1 MRLKEIENGT
11 IVHCETNEEAK
22 KLIELTGSDNVFEEY
37 RENNCEKTAYRI
49 EDGKI
54 GGYSDLEWYENRGYE
69 IVKFSDIIEDELT
82 AEEALKIYAEA
93 CERGCEKCPL
103 YEDGINFDCNC
114 YMQNN
119 TEKVIELLKKW
130 KEQKKKKEPKV
141 EWVYRV
147 YNMETGK
154 DEFLKTE
161 AEAIARC
168 EELVKTQKSQGYAQC
183 IKVCRQKG
191 E

>member
-54 GGYSDLEWYENRGYE
+54 GGYSDLEWYENNGYK
-69 IVKFSDIIEDELT
+69 IVKFSDLIEDELT
-82 AEEALKIYAEA
+82 AEEALKIYAEV
-93 CERGCEKCPL
+93 CVQGCANCPL
-103 YEDGINFDCNC
+103 FEDDDNWDCNH
-114 YMQNN
+114 YMKNN
-119 TEKVIELLKKW
+119 TEKVIEILAEW
-130 KEQKKKKEPKV
+130 KAQQEKKEPEV

-147 YNMETGK
+147 F
-154 DEFLKTE
+154 DTE
-161 AEAIARC
+161 DYEEKFFQTEDEAIARC
-168 EELVKTQKSQGYAQC
+168 EELAKTQKTHSYAGYIRA
-183 IKVCRQKG
+183 CRVKG

>member
-11 IVHCETNEEAK
+11 IVHCETKEDAK
-22 KLIELTGSDNVFEEY
+22 KLVELTGSDNAFEEHW
-37 RENNCEKTAYRI
+37 ENNFEGIAYRI

-54 GGYSDLEWYENRGYE
+54 DGYSDLGWYEDGCYE

-82 AEEALKIYAEA
+82 AEEALKIYAKV
-93 CERGCEKCPL
+93 CERGCEDCPIRNH
-103 YEDGINFDCNC
+103 YNENDCEY
-114 YMQNN
+114 YMRNN
-119 TEKVIELLKKW
+119 AKEVVELLKEW
-130 KEQKKKKEPKV
+130 KAQQEKKEPKV

>member
-11 IVHCETNEEAK
+11 IVHCETKEEAK
-22 KLIELTGSDNVFEEY
+22 KLVELTGSDNAFEEHW
-37 RENNCEKTAYRI
+37 ENYFEGIAYRI

-54 GGYSDLEWYENRGYE
+54 DGYSNLGWYEDGCYE

-82 AEEALKIYAEA
+82 AEEALKIYAEV
-93 CERGCEKCPL
+93 CVQGCANCPL
-103 YEDGINFDCNC
+103 FEDDDNWDCNH
-114 YMQNN
+114 YMKNN

-130 KEQKKKKEPKV
+130 KEQEEKKEPEV